1 LEFSARYTLGSL
13 SASAGQPFFLKT
25 VIGDLDGDGRND
37 VASFTNATINGSDVV
52 VLYQDQDGTFHV
64 FISINSI
71 SDLGLTAVNDI
82 AIGDLNGDGRADLA
96 ILGNPLPV
104 TIGNGPQLEVLYQ
117 DSNGNLSPP
126 VRYTITDQSF
136 SLGLR
141 MAIGDLNSDGRNDLV
156 FSGSPIRVML
166 QTPDGTL
173 GTIFDMNALTTFLGE
188 VHIADM
194 DADGRN
200 DIVFQAGDKSIGIL
214 RQVAPGVFSNAPGNY
229 PVVTN
234 LAPAFNTFAVGDVNG
249 DGKNDVVVVDAGNS
263 GFLNIFLQNGSG
275 TLDSPQLVTVT
286 DNPLFGI
293 EIADMDKDGRNDI
306 VCDADGQVHVLYQQP
321 DHTFQSSI
329 VYPYPTT
336 AIGVSLSS
344 QALSVGDVNGDG
356 WPDAVL
362 SWIDEG
368 FFVLW
373 NTAR

>member
-1 LEFSARYTLGSL
+1 
-13 SASAGQPFFLKT
+13 
-25 VIGDLDGDGRND
+25 LDGDGRND

-96 ILGNPLPV
+96 IPGNPIPV
-104 TIGNGPQLEVLYQ
+104 TIGNGPQLAVLYQ
-117 DSNGNLSPP
+117 DSTGNLGPP
-126 VRYTITDQSF
+126 VRYTITDQSL
-136 SLGLR
+136 SLGVR

-156 FSGSPIRVML
+156 FSGSPMRVML
-166 QTPDGTL
+166 QAPDGTL
-173 GTIFDMNALTTFLGE
+173 GTIFDVNAFTTFLGE

-200 DIVFQAGDKSIGIL
+200 DIVFQAGAKSIGIL
-214 RQVAPGVFSNAPGNY
+214 RQVAPGVFSDPPEIY
-229 PVVTN
+229 PVVTSYW
-234 LAPAFNTFAVGDVNG
+234 PSFNTFAVGDVNG
-249 DGKNDVVVVDAGNS
+249 DGKNDVVVVDPGNS

-275 TLDSPQLVTVT
+275 TLDPPQLVTVM

-293 EIADMDKDGRNDI
+293 EIADMDKDGLNDI
-306 VCDADGQVHVLYQQP
+306 ICDADGQVHVLYQQP
-321 DHTFQSSI
+321 NHTFQSSI
-329 VYPYPTT
+329 AYPYPTT
-336 AIGVSLSS
+336 AIGGSLSF
-344 QALSVGDVNGDG
+344 QALSVGDVTGDG

-368 FFVLW
+368 FFVLR
-373 NTAR
+373 NTAQ